1 MLDSGDDAFTRGQVL
16 HRAAP
21 TLVRLNSSRPS
32 APLGETL
39 LLVAQVRTLNGGG
52 ALPTGAVAFR
62 IGTRLLGSAPLDEA
76 GHAQLDGVQLDP
88 GVHAITASYGGDPD
102 HAAAT
107 SSPLPQAVT
116 VPAAPV
122 VVLVSAPV
130 AGVAGVLLEAELVD
144 PRTGRLADDAVGT
157 VVFTAGGASLATAE
171 LVAGHARTL
180 VPALPAGRLG
190 AAFAGDPEHA
200 SATGFLADA

>member
-1 MLDSGDDAFTRGQVL
+1 VLDPGDDAFTRGQVL

-21 TLVRLNSSRPS
+21 TLVRLSSSRPS
-32 APLGETL
+32 APLGEPLAL
-39 LLVAQVRTLNGGG
+39 LAQVRNLAGGG

-76 GHAQLDGVQLDP
+76 GQAVLEGVQLEP
-88 GVHAITASYGGDPD
+88 GVHAVTASYAGDPD

-122 VVLVSAPV
+122 VVLVCAPV
-130 AGVAGVLLEAELVD
+130 TGSDGVLLEVELVD
-144 PRTGRLADDAVGT
+144 PHTGRLAEDAVGT
-157 VVFTAGGASLATAE
+157 VLFTADGASLGTAD
-171 LVAGHARTL
+171 LMAGHARTR
-180 VPALPAGRLG
+180 VAALPAGRLG
-190 AAFAGDPEHA
+190 ATFPGDTEHA
-200 SATGFLADA
+200 PATGFLADT